1 MTKYAIVAAILLA
14 SCSDSSQRGAASQAN
29 ARGTV
34 AACQQFAREG
44 LKLKARNRAELD
56 AEIGDP
62 GYMQV
67 TTEPNRH
74 VPNAQDSIIRLEYG
88 GMTVQVRR
96 PGPGGEL
103 LEQVEVSERKW
114 LNFPYFRPGVSA
126 NDVIAALGEPQR
138 RESNRL
144 IYNCSESEAEEPIVF
159 ELEDGAV
166 QRIVFNYYVD

>member
-1 MTKYAIVAAILLA
+1 MTRSVIVAAILLA
-14 SCSDSSQRGAASQAN
+14 SCSDSNQQGAASQAN
-29 ARGTV
+29 ARDPV

-44 LKLKARNRAELD
+44 LKLKARNRAELV
-56 AEIGDP
+56 AEIGEP

-74 VPNAQDSIIRLEYG
+74 VPNAQDSIIRLEYDG
-88 GMTVQVRR
+88 LTVQVRK

-103 LEQVEVSERKW
+103 FEQVEVSERKW

-126 NDVIAALGEPQR
+126 NDVIAALGQPQR
-138 RESNRL
+138 REGNRL
-144 IYNCSESEAEEPIVF
+144 IYNCGGSEAEEPILF

>member
-1 MTKYAIVAAILLA
+1 MTKYAIVATILLV
-14 SCSDSSQRGAASQAN
+14 SCSDSKQQGAASQAN
-29 ARGTV
+29 ARDTV

-56 AEIGDP
+56 AEIGNP
-62 GYMQV
+62 GYIQV

-74 VPNAQDSIIRLEYG
+74 VPNAQDSIIRLESDG
-88 GMTVQVRR
+88 LIVQVRK

-103 LEQVEVSERKW
+103 FEQVEVSQRKW

-126 NDVIAALGEPQR
+126 SDVVAALGQPRR
-138 RESNRL
+138 REANRL
-144 IYNCSESEAEEPIVF
+144 IYNCGESEAEEPIVF